1 MSRDC
6 DKGSDGL
13 HADHFK
19 KCFIQIGTSFL
30 MKVNFFFWGHF
41 KVREKLKKTRKTGTR
56 KQPKHSTTILD
67 AQNAS
72 KTFTPVVWKTLP
84 TLVGTYPAQKHPT
97 AVKKLEIQNTVS

>member
-19 KCFIQIGTSFL
+19 KCFIQIGASFL
-30 MKVNFFFWGHF
+30 MKVIFFGSLQSSR
-41 KVREKLKKTRKTGTR
+41 KIEKKRKTGTR

-72 KTFTPVVWKTLP
+72 KTFTQVVWKTLP

>member
-30 MKVNFFFWGHF
+30 MKVIFFWVTSKF
-41 KVREKLKKTRKTGTR
+41 EKKLKKKRKTGTR
-56 KQPKHSTTILD
+56 KQPKQSTTILD

-72 KTFTPVVWKTLP
+72 KTFTQVVWKTLP

-97 AVKKLEIQNTVS
+97 AVKKLEIQNIVS